1 MNDVPHQV
9 KFKCKCVICGTIEYK
24 FENQIEPDMGPMCS
38 QCMGPMTVERVDVKV
53 LKPGR
58 W

>member
-1 MNDVPHQV
+1 MNEVPHVV

-24 FENQIEPDMGPMCS
+24 FENEISEDGPMCS